1 MIGILFDKNVN
12 AKEIALQF
20 LNHGV
25 IVGTAGDNVLRLLP
39 PFIITDNEIEIFNE
53 TFYSTL
59 KESIGN
65 Y

>member
-1 MIGILFDKNVN
+1 MIGIEFDKSVNV
-12 AKEIALQF
+12 KEIAMQL

-39 PFIITDNEIEIFNE
+39 PFIITENEIELFNE

-59 KESIGN
+59 KENIGG